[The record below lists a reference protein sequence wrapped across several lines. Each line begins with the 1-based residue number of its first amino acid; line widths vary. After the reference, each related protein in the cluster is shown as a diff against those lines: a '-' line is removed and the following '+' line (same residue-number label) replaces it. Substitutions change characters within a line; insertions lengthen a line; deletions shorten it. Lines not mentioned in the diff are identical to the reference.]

1 MASLKKK
8 FTKVTQRIKHY
19 VIPQSRLPPSS
30 PIKSHLSFDETY
42 DAYRFDSTRLES
54 FKEQYVQVD
63 KPCNENVHKGI
74 LTNINNMTECVEHYA
89 IPQCRLPPSSPIK
102 FHLFFDETYE
112 DYRFESTRLGSFK
125 NWPWIS
131 GLWIKPEKLAAA
143 GFYYTGESDKV
154 KCFEC
159 PIEIYGKWQVDDN
172 PMAYHQQW
180 SGECRFIR
188 NIPCGNVPIGTD
200 PNTIPAFVPD
210 DDDVIESGIYNEAF
224 LICKLKG
231 MASRPKRPESDSR
244 EARIAIAMA
253 LRPKHPEYASYAVRL
268 VSFDRWPKGMSQTK
282 KTLATAGFYY
292 TGSGD
297 QTLCY
302 YCGGELRNWELEDN
316 PWVEHANWFLF
327 CPYIYLIKGTEFV
340 SSISGR
346 TGIRAEN
353 ILSEINKLNEKIEK
367 NIDAESI
374 ASGSSQNSIYSE
386 ETNIAE
392 VNAASGEASSEQQS
406 VQGDKRC
413 DMEPCKICYSR
424 EVHKGILTNIKKM
437 TECVEHY
444 AIPQC
449 RLPPSSPIKSHLFFD
464 ETYADYRF
472 ESTRLESFK
481 NWPWTGGLWIK
492 PEKLAAAG
500 FYYTGESDKVK
511 CFECPIEIYG
521 IWQMDDNPMAYHQQW
536 SGECRFIN
544 NIPCGNVPIGT
555 DLNTIPAFVPK
566 GVGVC
571 GIYNKAYFEERVI
584 CKLKGMASRPKYVSI
599 AARIARGM
607 ASGPK
612 HPEYVSYAARLAS
625 FDRWPKVVS
634 QTKETLAT
642 AGFYYTGSGDQTLC
656 YYCGGELRDW
666 EPEDDPWVKHAKRFE
681 YCPYLILTKGTEF
694 VSSIAGRT
702 DIEADSILLAINKF
716 ENIEKFYS
724 EETNTA
730 EVSAVSGEASS
741 EEQLVQGLVKPRDE
755 DEISCKICHSREVR
769 ILFMPC
775 RHLLACAECAKNM
788 KICGVCRKPV
798 ERTVQARILYNYF

>member
-8 FTKVTQRIKHY
+8 IKKVIERIKHY
-19 VIPQSRLPPSS
+19 VIPQSCLPPSS

-42 DAYRFDSTRLES
+42 DDYRFESTRLES

-63 KPCNENVHKGI
+63 KPCDENVHKGI
-74 LTNINNMTECVEHYA
+74 LTNSKIMTECVEHA
-89 IPQCRLPPSSPIK
+89 ILQSRLPCPLRSR
-102 FHLFFDETYE
+102 LFFDETYE
-112 DYRFESTRLGSFK
+112 DYRFEFIRLRSFK

-143 GFYYTGESDKV
+143 GFYYTRESDKV

-172 PMAYHQQW
+172 PMAYHQRW
-180 SGECRFIR
+180 SRRCLFSH
-188 NIPCGNVPIGTD
+188 NIPCDNVPIGTD
-200 PNTIPAFVPD
+200 PASVPGV
-210 DDDVIESGIYNEAF
+210 DVIESGIYNEAF
-224 LICKLKG
+224 SEGLVICKLRG
-231 MASRPKRPESDSR
+231 MASRPKRPKSVSW

-253 LRPKHPEYASYAVRL
+253 LRPQHPEYASYAVRL
-268 VSFDRWPKGMSQTK
+268 ASFDRWPEAMSQTK
-282 KTLATAGFYY
+282 KTLATAGFYC
-292 TGSGD
+292 TESGY
-297 QTLCY
+297 QMCCH
-302 YCGGELRNWELEDN
+302 CGGLTLWTPEND
-316 PWVEHANWFLF
+316 PWKYHANLR
-327 CPYIYLIKGTEFV
+327 CPYMYLIKGTEFLI
-340 SSISGR
+340 SISGR
-346 TGIRAEN
+346 DIRAEN

-386 ETNIAE
+386 ETNTAE
-392 VNAASGEASSEQQS
+392 VSAASGEASSEQQS

-424 EVHKGILTNIKKM
+424 EVHKGILTNIKRM

-755 DEISCKICHSREVR
+755 DERSCKICHSREVQ

-788 KICGVCRKPV
+788 KICGVCCKPV
-798 ERTVQARILYNYF
+798 ERTVQARILYNYGQF